1 MGLTTMNYEI
11 LNPFRIPA
19 MKMVVYHII
28 YIHVLCKS
36 RALKVSFVMF

>member
-28 YIHVLCKS
+28 YILCKS